1 MYNQDSFFTLTIPG
15 QVGLLGLSL
24 VLFGALI
31 WGMTCIRAAWYLKLV
46 IAVVGFFC
54 FAWFS
59 PQVYYTYYLLLFD
72 GLPIQ
77 LVIGSPPSIN
87 DIFRLMTFRGQQ
99 NLSSHGQGILAWGM
113 IISGQLSQFSH
124 RRRNAAN

>member
-1 MYNQDSFFTLTIPG
+1 MYNQDSFFTLTILG

-31 WGMTCIRAAWYLKLV
+31 WGMACIRASWYLKLIV
-46 IAVVGFFC
+46 AVVGFFF
-54 FAWFS
+54 FAWLS
-59 PQVYYTYYLLLFD
+59 PQVYYSYYLLLFD

-77 LVIGSPPSIN
+77 LVIGTPPSLN
-87 DIFRLMTFRGQQ
+87 DILRLITFRGPQ

-113 IISGQLSQFSH
+113 IIAGQLSQFSR